1 MKNSFK
7 LIHELNC
14 VINHHGSSGSK
25 EVDGL
30 IECFQGPEKDRKLRY
45 IDYLGNG
52 DSKSFLEISKL
63 DIYPQ
68 KQVKKLECV
77 GWCYSKAIGQQVE
90 KTNEEILGGKG
101 RLTDK
106 MINKLHNYF
115 DIATV
120 CRQNQV

>member
-1 MKNSFK
+1 MIQGNVLIIEYVRKTVEHVNRGKDEKTLTSMKNSFK

-14 VINHHGSSGSK
+14 VINHHGSPGSK

-30 IECFQGPEKDRKLRY
+30 TECFQGPEKDRKLRY

-77 GWCYSKAIGQQVE
+77 GWCYSKAIG
-90 KTNEEILGGKG
+90 
-101 RLTDK
+101 
-106 MINKLHNYF
+106 
-115 DIATV
+115 
-120 CRQNQV
+120 